1 MKLPVVGEENMPAK
15 SVLEKIRAEEIKV
28 SKESRSFKKLQVIIN
43 PAAGIGR
50 PILQALNSGLKD
62 TEIEWDVSITHKA
75 GDAERLAREA
85 VENGADIVG
94 VHGGDGSV
102 MEVASALRGTST
114 PLAIFPGGTANVMS
128 VELGIPSSDIE
139 ASIDFIAKG
148 NYTTRLI
155 DMGLVNDRLFLL
167 RIGIG
172 LEADMMKS
180 ADQEIKNR
188 FGVLAYAFSALNEM
202 RNLTPSLYRVH
213 VDGEL
218 HEIEGISCMIA
229 NSGNVAIGGLTLSK
243 KIDISDGA
251 LDVVIFR
258 RADVAAMITVSA
270 AVVSPTAEATESPQL
285 VHYQGREIVVEADP
299 PQAISIDG
307 EVIEPTTLTASIL
320 PGAVNVVV
328 PTPVG
333 EATRAS
339 NIAVTG

>member
-1 MKLPVVGEENMPAK
+1 M
-15 SVLEKIRAEEIKV
+15 
-28 SKESRSFKKLQVIIN
+28 ESRSFKKLQVIIN
-43 PAAGIGR
+43 PAAGVGR
-50 PILQALNSGLKD
+50 PILQALNTGLKD
-62 TEIEWDVSITHKA
+62 TGIDWDVSITHKA
-75 GDAERLAREA
+75 GDAERLAKEA
-85 VENGADIVG
+85 VENGADVVG

-148 NYTTRLI
+148 HYTTRLI
-155 DMGLVNDRLFLL
+155 DMGLVNERLFLL

-188 FGVLAYAFSALNEM
+188 FGILAYAFSALNEM
-202 RNLTPSLYRVH
+202 RNLTPTLYRVR

-258 RADVAAMITVSA
+258 RADLAAMITVSA
-270 AVVSPTAEATESPQL
+270 AVVSPTAEATDSPQV

-299 PQAISIDG
+299 PQTISIDG
-307 EVIEPTTLTASIL
+307 EVIEPVTLTASVL
-320 PGAVNVVV
+320 PGAVNVIV
-328 PTPVG
+328 PIPVS
-333 EATRAS
+333 EATGTA
-339 NIAVTG
+339 NMAATG

>member
-1 MKLPVVGEENMPAK
+1 M
-15 SVLEKIRAEEIKV
+15 

-43 PAAGIGR
+43 PAAGVGR
-50 PILQALNSGLKD
+50 PILQALNAGLKD
-62 TEIEWDVSITHKA
+62 TGIEWDVSITHKA
-75 GDAERLAREA
+75 GDAERLAKEA
-85 VENGADIVG
+85 VEHGADIVG

-128 VELGIPSSDIE
+128 VELGIPSTDIE

-148 NYTTRLI
+148 SYTTRRI
-155 DMGLVNDRLFLL
+155 DMGQVNDRLFLL

-188 FGVLAYAFSALNEM
+188 FGMLAYAFSALNEM
-202 RNLTPSLYRVH
+202 RNLTPTLYRIRVE
-213 VDGEL
+213 GEL

-243 KIDISDGA
+243 KIDISDGV

-258 RADVAAMITVSA
+258 HADLAAMITVSA
-270 AVVSPTAEATESPQL
+270 AMVSPNAEATESPEL
-285 VHYQGREIVVEADP
+285 KHYQGREIVVEADP
-299 PQAISIDG
+299 PQTISIDG

-320 PGAVNVVV
+320 PGAVNVVIPV
-328 PTPVG
+328 PVS
-333 EATRAS
+333 EATGTA
-339 NIAVTG
+339 NIAAIR

>member
-1 MKLPVVGEENMPAK
+1 M
-15 SVLEKIRAEEIKV
+15 

-43 PAAGIGR
+43 PADGVGR
-50 PILQALNSGLKD
+50 PILQALNAGLKD
-62 TEIEWDVSITHKA
+62 TGIDWDVSITHKA
-75 GDAERLAREA
+75 GDAERLAKEA
-85 VENGADIVG
+85 VEAGVDIVG

-102 MEVASALRGTST
+102 MEVASALRGIST

-128 VELGIPSSDIE
+128 VELGIPSTDIE

-155 DMGLVNDRLFLL
+155 DMGRVNDRLFLL

-188 FGVLAYAFSALNEM
+188 FGMLAYAFSALNEM
-202 RNLTPSLYRVH
+202 RNLTPTLYRVR

-251 LDVVIFR
+251 LDVVVFR
-258 RADVAAMITVSA
+258 RADLAAMITVSA
-270 AVVSPTAEATESPQL
+270 AVVSPTAEATDSPQV
-285 VHYQGREIVVEADP
+285 VHYQGREIIVEADP
-299 PQAISIDG
+299 PQTISIDG
-307 EVIEPTTLTASIL
+307 EVIEPVTLTASIL
-320 PGAVNVVV
+320 PGAVNVIV
-328 PTPVG
+328 PVPVD
-333 EATRAS
+333 EATGTAD
-339 NIAVTG
+339 IAATA

>member
-1 MKLPVVGEENMPAK
+1 MNNEL
-15 SVLEKIRAEEIKV
+15 
-28 SKESRSFKKLQVIIN
+28 RSLKKLQVIIN
-43 PAAGIGR
+43 PAAGVGR
-50 PILQALNSGLKD
+50 PILQALNTGLRD
-62 TEIEWDVSITHKA
+62 TGIEWDVSITHKA
-75 GDAERLAREA
+75 GDAERLAKA
-85 VENGADIVG
+85 AMQDGADIVG

-128 VELGIPSSDIE
+128 VELGIPSADID

-148 NYTTRLI
+148 NYTTRRI
-155 DMGLVNDRLFLL
+155 DMGKVNDRLFLL

-188 FGVLAYAFSALNEM
+188 FGILAYAFSALNEM
-202 RNLTPSLYRVH
+202 RNLTPSIYRVQ

-251 LDVVIFR
+251 LDAVIFR
-258 RADVAAMITVSA
+258 RADLAAMITVSA
-270 AVVSPTAEATESPQL
+270 AVVSPTAEATDSPQV

-299 PQAISIDG
+299 PQTISIDG
-307 EVIEPTTLTASIL
+307 EVIEPVTLTASVL
-320 PGAVNVVV
+320 PGAVNVIV
-328 PTPVG
+328 PIPVSG
-333 EATRAS
+333 ATGTANVS
-339 NIAVTG
+339 AVG

>member
-1 MKLPVVGEENMPAK
+1 MPAK
-15 SVLEKIRAEEIKV
+15 EWVEKIQLEETGM
-28 SKESRSFKKLQVIIN
+28 SNESRSLKKLQVIIN
-43 PAAGIGR
+43 PAAGVGR
-50 PILQALNSGLKD
+50 PILQALNAGLKD
-62 TEIEWDVSITHKA
+62 TGIEWDVSITHKA
-75 GDAERLAREA
+75 GDAERLAKKA
-85 VENGADIVG
+85 VEDGADVVG

-102 MEVASALRGTST
+102 MEVASALRGIST

-128 VELGIPSSDIE
+128 VELGIPSADID

-148 NYTTRLI
+148 NYTTRRI
-155 DMGLVNDRLFLL
+155 DMGRVNDRLFLL

-188 FGVLAYAFSALNEM
+188 FGMLAYAFSALNEM
-202 RNLTPSLYRVH
+202 RNLTPTLYRVR

-258 RADVAAMITVSA
+258 RADLAAMITVSA
-270 AVVSPTAEATESPQL
+270 AVVSPTAEATDSPQV
-285 VHYQGREIVVEADP
+285 VHYQGREIIVEADP
-299 PQAISIDG
+299 PQTISIDG
-307 EVIEPTTLTASIL
+307 EVIEPVNLTASVL
-320 PGAVNVVV
+320 PGAVNVIV
-328 PTPVG
+328 PIPVN
-333 EATRAS
+333 EATGAA
-339 NIAVTG
+339 NIALPG

>member
-1 MKLPVVGEENMPAK
+1 MSNKLQ
-15 SVLEKIRAEEIKV
+15 
-28 SKESRSFKKLQVIIN
+28 SFRKLQVIIN

-50 PILQALNSGLKD
+50 PILQALNARLKD
-62 TEIEWDVSITHKA
+62 TGIEWDVSITHKA
-75 GDAERLAREA
+75 GDAERLAKEA

-102 MEVASALRGTST
+102 MEVAAALRGTST

-128 VELGIPSSDIE
+128 VELGIPSTDID

-155 DMGLVNDRLFLL
+155 DMGRVNDRLFLL

-180 ADQEIKNR
+180 ADQEVKNR
-188 FGVLAYAFSALNEM
+188 FGMLAYAFSALNEM
-202 RNLTPSLYRVH
+202 RNLTPTLYRIR

-218 HEIEGISCMIA
+218 HETEGISCMIA
-229 NSGNVAIGGLTLSK
+229 NSGNVAIGGLTLSR
-243 KIDISDGA
+243 KIDISDGV

-258 RADVAAMITVSA
+258 SADLASMIAVSA
-270 AVVSPTAEATESPQL
+270 AVVSPNAEATDSPKL
-285 VHYQGREIVVEADP
+285 EHYQGREIVVEADP
-299 PQAISIDG
+299 PQTISIDG
-307 EVIEPTTLTASIL
+307 EVIEPMTLTATIL

-328 PTPVG
+328 PVPLSASLGKANFAAAGSNDEVG
-333 EATRAS
+333 E
-339 NIAVTG
+339 

>member
-1 MKLPVVGEENMPAK
+1 MSNKL
-15 SVLEKIRAEEIKV
+15 
-28 SKESRSFKKLQVIIN
+28 RSPKKLQVIIN
-43 PAAGIGR
+43 PAAGVGR
-50 PILQALNSGLKD
+50 PILQALNSGLKN
-62 TEIEWDVSITHKA
+62 TEIEWDVSITHKP
-75 GDAERLAREA
+75 GDAERLAKQAIED
-85 VENGADIVG
+85 GADIVG

-128 VELGIPSSDIE
+128 VELGIPTDIE

-155 DMGLVNDRLFLL
+155 DMGRVNDRLFLL

-188 FGVLAYAFSALNEM
+188 FGMLAYAFSAINEM
-202 RNLTPSLYRVH
+202 RNLTPTIYRIW

-218 HEIEGISCMIA
+218 HESEGISCMIA
-229 NSGNVAIGGLTLSK
+229 NSGNVAIGGLTLSR

-251 LDVVIFR
+251 LDVVVFR
-258 RADVAAMITVSA
+258 RADLASMITVSA
-270 AVVSPTAEATESPQL
+270 AVMSPNAEATDSPQL
-285 VHYQGREIVVEADP
+285 EHYQGREIVVEADP
-299 PQAISIDG
+299 PQTISIDG
-307 EVIEPTTLTASIL
+307 EVIEPVTLTATIL

-328 PTPVG
+328 PAPLGVAPG
-333 EATRAS
+333 KA
-339 NIAVTG
+339 NIAAAE

>member
-1 MKLPVVGEENMPAK
+1 
-15 SVLEKIRAEEIKV
+15 V
-28 SKESRSFKKLQVIIN
+28 SKESRSSKKLQVIIN
-43 PAAGIGR
+43 PAAGVGR

-62 TEIEWDVSITHKA
+62 TGIEWDVSITHKA
-75 GDAERLAREA
+75 GDAERLAKEA

-102 MEVASALRGTST
+102 MEVASALRGMST

-128 VELGIPSSDIE
+128 VELGIPTDIE

-155 DMGLVNDRLFLL
+155 DMGRVNDGLFLL

-180 ADQEIKNR
+180 ADQEVKNR

-202 RNLTPSLYRVH
+202 RNLTPTLYRVR

-243 KIDISDGA
+243 KIDISDGV

-258 RADVAAMITVSA
+258 SADLASMIAVSA
-270 AVVSPTAEATESPQL
+270 AVMSPNAEATDRPQL
-285 VHYQGREIVVEADP
+285 KHYQGHEIVVESDP
-299 PQAISIDG
+299 PQTISIDG
-307 EVIEPTTLTASIL
+307 EVIEPTTLTATIL

-328 PTPVG
+328 PAPIG
-333 EATRAS
+333 ESPGKANFVA
-339 NIAVTG
+339 AG

>member
-1 MKLPVVGEENMPAK
+1 M
-15 SVLEKIRAEEIKV
+15 
-28 SKESRSFKKLQVIIN
+28 SKETRSFKKLQVIIN
-43 PAAGIGR
+43 PAAGVGR
-50 PILQALNSGLKD
+50 PILQALNAGLKD
-62 TEIEWDVSITHKA
+62 TGIDWDVSITHKA
-75 GDAERLAREA
+75 GDAERLAKEA

-102 MEVASALRGTST
+102 MEVASALRGIST

-128 VELGIPSSDIE
+128 VELGIPSTDIE

-148 NYTTRLI
+148 NYTTRRI
-155 DMGLVNDRLFLL
+155 DMGRVNDRLFLL

-188 FGVLAYAFSALNEM
+188 FGMLAYAFSALNEM
-202 RNLTPSLYRVH
+202 RNLTPTLYRVR

-258 RADVAAMITVSA
+258 RADLAAMITVSA
-270 AVVSPTAEATESPQL
+270 AVVSPTAEATDSPQV

-299 PQAISIDG
+299 PQTISIDG
-307 EVIEPTTLTASIL
+307 EVIEPVTLTASIL
-320 PGAVNVVV
+320 PGAVNVIV
-328 PTPVG
+328 PVPVD
-333 EATRAS
+333 EATGTA

>member
-1 MKLPVVGEENMPAK
+1 M
-15 SVLEKIRAEEIKV
+15 

-43 PAAGIGR
+43 PAAGVGR
-50 PILQALNSGLKD
+50 PILQALNAGLKD
-62 TEIEWDVSITHKA
+62 TGIDWDVSITHRA
-75 GDAERLAREA
+75 GDAERLAKEA

-148 NYTTRLI
+148 SYTTRLI

-218 HEIEGISCMIA
+218 HETEGISCMIA

-258 RADVAAMITVSA
+258 RADLAAMITVSA
-270 AVVSPTAEATESPQL
+270 AVVSPTAEATENPQL

-299 PQAISIDG
+299 PQTISIDG

-328 PTPVG
+328 PVPVSE
-333 EATRAS
+333 EATGTT

>member
-1 MKLPVVGEENMPAK
+1 M
-15 SVLEKIRAEEIKV
+15 
-28 SKESRSFKKLQVIIN
+28 SKESRSSKKLQVIIN
-43 PAAGIGR
+43 PAAGVGR
-50 PILQALNSGLKD
+50 PILQALNAGLKD
-62 TEIEWDVSITHKA
+62 TGIEWDVSITHKA
-75 GDAERLAREA
+75 GDAERLAKEA

-128 VELGIPSSDIE
+128 VELGIPSTDIE

-155 DMGLVNDRLFLL
+155 DMGRVNDRLFLL

-188 FGVLAYAFSALNEM
+188 FGMLAYAFSALNEM
-202 RNLTPSLYRVH
+202 RNLTPTLYRVR

-218 HEIEGISCMIA
+218 HEIEGVSCMIA

-243 KIDISDGA
+243 KIDISDGM

-258 RADVAAMITVSA
+258 SGDIASMITVSA
-270 AVVSPTAEATESPQL
+270 AVISPDAEATDSPQL
-285 VHYQGREIVVEADP
+285 KHYQGHEIVVEADP
-299 PQAISIDG
+299 PQTISIDG
-307 EVIEPTTLTASIL
+307 EVIEPITLTATIL

-328 PTPVG
+328 PAPMV
-333 EATRAS
+333 EASGKA
-339 NIAVTG
+339 NFAAAG

>member
-1 MKLPVVGEENMPAK
+1 M
-15 SVLEKIRAEEIKV
+15 

-43 PAAGIGR
+43 PAAGVGR
-50 PILQALNSGLKD
+50 PILQALNAGLKD
-62 TEIEWDVSITHKA
+62 TGIDWDVSITHRA
-75 GDAERLAREA
+75 GDAERLAKEA
-85 VENGADIVG
+85 VENGADVVG

-188 FGVLAYAFSALNEM
+188 FGVLAYAFSALSEM

-258 RADVAAMITVSA
+258 RADLAAMITVSA
-270 AVVSPTAEATESPQL
+270 AVVSPTAEATDSPQL

-299 PQAISIDG
+299 PQTISIDG

-328 PTPVG
+328 PIPLSETTG
-333 EATRAS
+333 TA